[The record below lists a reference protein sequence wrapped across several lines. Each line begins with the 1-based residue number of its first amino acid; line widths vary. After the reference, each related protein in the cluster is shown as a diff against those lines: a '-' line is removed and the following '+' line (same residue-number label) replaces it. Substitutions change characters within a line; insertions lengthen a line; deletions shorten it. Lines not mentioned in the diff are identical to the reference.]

1 MDIMN
6 NLSIYQIN
14 FASRITDK
22 FYSESKFVM
31 NNILNEV
38 IKNKSTNRPQQ
49 IAYFKCKI
57 IVMLYE
63 QYHFINLNHKV
74 SDEELNYYLANVHF
88 DYDDL
93 IDEKDMSDEE

>member
-1 MDIMN
+1 M
-6 NLSIYQIN
+6 YQMR

-22 FYSESKFVM
+22 FYSESKFIM

-38 IKNKSTNRPQQ
+38 IKNKATSRPQQ

-57 IVMLYE
+57 TVKLYE
-63 QYHFINLNHKV
+63 LYHFINLNHKV
-74 SDEELNYYLANVHF
+74 SDEELNYYLANVVF

-93 IDEKDMSDEE
+93 IDEKDMSDD

>member
-1 MDIMN
+1 MR
-6 NLSIYQIN
+6 

-22 FYSESKFVM
+22 FYSESKFIM

-38 IKNKSTNRPQQ
+38 IKNKATNHSQQ

-57 IVMLYE
+57 TVKLYE
-63 QYHFINLNHKV
+63 LYHFINLNHKV
-74 SDEELNYYLANVHF
+74 TDEELNYYLANVVF

-93 IDEKDMSDEE
+93 IDEKDMSDD